1 MPDGKP
7 AILRANW
14 PYDIRALP
22 FYYGWVIWV
31 LSTLGFLFSIPGQTM
46 GMAVFTD
53 HLIEALGLSR
63 TQLSMAYLAGTVGSS
78 LFLTRAGRLFDQLGG
93 RIMVAMASTLLG
105 CMLLFISV
113 TDRIADA
120 FGGGIIASFLFITI
134 GYFGVRFFGQGV
146 LTSASANTMLF
157 WFEKR
162 RGLMASARG
171 VFVSFGFS
179 VAPLGLAWLIAGGG
193 WRGALWQLALACL
206 IFGALAVLLLRD
218 TPESCGVLVD
228 GHEHEDDIPEKPIQK
243 SATLE
248 EARRSPIFW
257 LSTLSLAMHALFGTA
272 MTFHVVSIFAEA
284 GRSATE
290 AFAYFFPAAVVST
303 STNLFCGWLVDG
315 RSLKPFMVVML
326 AAFLTGAFGLLN
338 LEHQWGYYLLILGWG
353 VGGGLWSIT
362 SNLAFIRNF
371 GPLHLGEIT
380 GLCTSIMVFASA
392 IGPALFALGLDIY
405 GTYAAPKMLCM
416 VALAALFVWSILLPQ
431 NDLD

>member
-1 MPDGKP
+1 M
-7 AILRANW
+7 AT
-14 PYDIRALP
+14 
-22 FYYGWVIWV
+22 
-31 LSTLGFLFSIPGQTM
+31 ST
-46 GMAVFTD
+46 
-53 HLIEALGLSR
+53 
-63 TQLSMAYLAGTVGSS
+63 
-78 LFLTRAGRLFDQLGG
+78 
-93 RIMVAMASTLLG
+93 
-105 CMLLFISV
+105 
-113 TDRIADA
+113 
-120 FGGGIIASFLFITI
+120 
-134 GYFGVRFFGQGV
+134 
-146 LTSASANTMLF
+146 
-157 WFEKR
+157 
-162 RGLMASARG
+162 
-171 VFVSFGFS
+171 
-179 VAPLGLAWLIAGGG
+179 
-193 WRGALWQLALACL
+193 ACL

-243 SATLE
+243 SAALE

-284 GRSATE
+284 GRPATE

-338 LEHQWGYYLLILGWG
+338 LEYQWGYYLLILGWG

>member
-193 WRGALWQLALACL
+193 WRGALWQLAL
-206 IFGALAVLLLRD
+206 
-218 TPESCGVLVD
+218 
-228 GHEHEDDIPEKPIQK
+228 
-243 SATLE
+243 
-248 EARRSPIFW
+248 
-257 LSTLSLAMHALFGTA
+257 
-272 MTFHVVSIFAEA
+272 
-284 GRSATE
+284 
-290 AFAYFFPAAVVST
+290 PA
-303 STNLFCGWLVDG
+303 
-315 RSLKPFMVVML
+315 
-326 AAFLTGAFGLLN
+326 
-338 LEHQWGYYLLILGWG
+338 
-353 VGGGLWSIT
+353 
-362 SNLAFIRNF
+362 
-371 GPLHLGEIT
+371 
-380 GLCTSIMVFASA
+380 
-392 IGPALFALGLDIY
+392 
-405 GTYAAPKMLCM
+405 
-416 VALAALFVWSILLPQ
+416 
-431 NDLD
+431 